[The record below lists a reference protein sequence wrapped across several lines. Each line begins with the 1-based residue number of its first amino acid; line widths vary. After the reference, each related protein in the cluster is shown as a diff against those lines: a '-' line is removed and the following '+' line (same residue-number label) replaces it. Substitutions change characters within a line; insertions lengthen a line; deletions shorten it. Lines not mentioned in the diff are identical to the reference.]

1 MVTSSEA
8 TDGFGRGGIYFVLT
22 YSESLQGFVH
32 AKLVRQCSIIQLHL
46 QSGHLYFANF
56 LTERK
61 NGLLCLFLGWRKLEG
76 FFFFC
81 FVFHLFVCF
90 GFSRQESLCV
100 ALAVQEL
107 AL

>member
-1 MVTSSEA
+1 M
-8 TDGFGRGGIYFVLT
+8 
-22 YSESLQGFVH
+22 H
-32 AKLVRQCSIIQLHL
+32 ARLARQCSIIQLHL

-56 LTERK
+56 LTEMK
-61 NGLLCLFLGWRKLEG
+61 NGLL
-76 FFFFC
+76 FC
-81 FVFHLFVCF
+81 FWGGGNWRVFLFCFSFVCF